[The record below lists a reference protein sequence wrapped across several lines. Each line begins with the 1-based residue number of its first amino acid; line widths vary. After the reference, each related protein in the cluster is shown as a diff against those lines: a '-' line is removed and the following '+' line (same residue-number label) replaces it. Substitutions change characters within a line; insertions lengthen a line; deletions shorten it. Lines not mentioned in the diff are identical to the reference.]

1 MQLAR
6 KSLLPKATAPAAVY
20 ADKAASLH
28 RRFQRAV
35 QLKAPW
41 LGVFEECFEYAMPG
55 KESMFAQGDGQRRT
69 DKIFDETAVV
79 GVQEFASRLQA
90 GIMPTFSRWAD
101 LKGGS
106 DIDPSERE
114 DVDRQLDLVTEHV
127 FEILQHSNLDQE
139 ISESFLDLAV
149 GTGTLDV
156 APSVDPLQPIRFSSM
171 PLAHVYIDSGPDDRV
186 DFIARKRK
194 MRLDQ
199 IKIRFPSATLPREW
213 LDLQAKDENPEVEIV
228 EVCQRDWAPVDQTW
242 VFTVYEPGTCKTIFT
257 ETETGI
263 GSGRFMCFRWSKLG
277 GEVWGRGPL
286 LNALPAI
293 KTCNLTV
300 ELILENAEMAITGI
314 YTAEDDGTMNVDTI
328 ELLPGTIIPTAMGSG
343 GLKAVKAAGDFNVS
357 QMILQEMR
365 SNIKR
370 ALYNEM
376 LGNPDK
382 TPASA
387 TEVSARMA
395 DLSRQIGSAFGR
407 LQNELV
413 QPLLQRVIYIL
424 KKQGRIKLPAVN
436 GREVKI
442 APTSPLSQ
450 AQAHEDVTITSQ
462 FVGMI
467 GQLFGPQVVNVLV
480 DSAKTS
486 DFLGKR
492 LKINSVVLR
501 PEAERKQIM
510 QELQQAMQQ
519 QAAQPEATPS
529 AQPAQAVPA

>member
-1 MQLAR
+1 MLTR
-6 KSLLPKATAPAAVY
+6 KSLLPKVKVAAPVVI
-20 ADKAASLH
+20 DKASKLH
-28 RRFQRAV
+28 ARFKRAV
-35 QLKAPW
+35 ALKDPW
-41 LGVFEECFEYAMPG
+41 LSTFEECFDYAMPA
-55 KESMFAQGDGQRRT
+55 KESMFEKAGGARRT
-69 DKIFDETAVV
+69 DKILDETAVV
-79 GVQEFASRLQA
+79 GTQEFASRLQA

-101 LKGGS
+101 FKGGS
-106 DIDPSERE
+106 DIDAGELE
-114 DVDRQLDLVTEHV
+114 DVDRALDQVTEHV

-149 GTGTLDV
+149 GTGTIDV
-156 APSVDPLQPIRFSSM
+156 AASPDPLQPLRFASM
-171 PLAHVYIDSGPDDRV
+171 PLASVYIDAGPDDRV

-194 MRLDQ
+194 VRIDQ
-199 IKIRFPSATLPREW
+199 ITIRYPGARVPKEW
-213 LDLQAKDENPEVEIV
+213 QDKSDKGEDCEVEVI
-228 EVCQRDWAPVDQTW
+228 EACERDWAQVDQTW
-242 VFTVYEPGTCKTIFT
+242 VFTVYDPGALVTLFT
-257 ETETGI
+257 ETESGI
-263 GSGRFMCFRWSKLG
+263 GSGRFICFRWTKLG

-293 KTCNLTV
+293 KTCNLV
-300 ELILENAEMAITGI
+300 MELILENAEFSITGL
-314 YTAEDDGTMNVDTI
+314 YTAEDDGTLNVDTI
-328 ELLPGTIIPTAMGSG
+328 EILPGTIIPTAPGSG
-343 GLKAVKAAGDFNVS
+343 GLKAVQAGGKFDVA
-357 QMILQEMR
+357 QMVLSEMR
-365 SNIKR
+365 QNIKK

-413 QPLLQRVIYIL
+413 QPLLQRVVYIL

-450 AQAHEDVTITSQ
+450 AQAHDDVTTTSQ
-462 FVGMI
+462 FIAMI

-480 DSAKTS
+480 DSGGAA

-492 LKINSVVLR
+492 LKINSAVLR
-501 PEAERKQIM
+501 TPAQREQIM
-510 QELQQAMQQ
+510 KQLAAAMAQQNPN
-519 QAAQPEATPS
+519 PEATPS
-529 AQPAQAVPA
+529 AAPAQPAAA

>member
-1 MQLAR
+1 MLAR
-6 KSLLPKATAPAAVY
+6 KSLLSKMVVAGIDRPDPAILL
-20 ADKAASLH
+20 D
-28 RRFQRAV
+28 RRFKRSV
-35 QLKAPW
+35 NMKAPW
-41 LGVFEECFEYAMPG
+41 LSLFEECFEYAMPG
-55 KESMFAQGDGQRRT
+55 KESMFLKANGQRRT

-90 GIMPTFSRWAD
+90 GIMPTFSRWSD

-106 DIDPSERE
+106 DIPPEDRE
-114 DVDRQLDLVTEHV
+114 DVDRALDDVTEHI

-156 APSVDPLQPIRFSSM
+156 AESPDPLQPIRFSAM
-171 PLAHVYIDSGPDDRV
+171 PLAHVYIDVGPDDRV
-186 DFIARKRK
+186 DFVARRRK
-194 MRLDQ
+194 MHVDQ
-199 IKIRFPSATLPREW
+199 VKVRFPKARLPDSHQEMY
-213 LDLQAKDENPEVEIV
+213 DKGEVCEIELV
-228 EVCQRDWAPVDQTW
+228 EVCERDWSAAEQTW
-242 VFTVYEPGTCKTIFT
+242 VFTVYEYGTCATIYT

-263 GSGRFMCFRWSKLG
+263 GSGRFICFRWSKLG
-277 GEVWGRGPL
+277 GEAWGRGPL

-300 ELILENAEMAITGI
+300 ELILQNAEMSITGL

-343 GLKAVKAAGDFNVS
+343 GLKAVQAAGKFDVS

-365 SNIKR
+365 GNIKR

-387 TEVSARMA
+387 TEISARMA

-450 AQAHEDVTITSQ
+450 AQAHQDVTTTSQ
-462 FVGMI
+462 FIGMI

-480 DSAKTS
+480 DSGQAA
-486 DFLGKR
+486 DYLAGL
-492 LKINSVVLR
+492 LKINSKVLR
-501 PEAERKQIM
+501 TDAQRKQIM
-510 QELQQAMQQ
+510 QQLAQAMSQQ
-519 QAAQPEATPS
+519 SAQPEATPS
-529 AQPAQAVPA
+529 AGPQQAPAG